1 MYDHCYC
8 MRLPGNSEV
17 SLAVMTLPA
26 ADIWVQGLEAQ
37 IAKCVV
43 PVIPLYLLKCKTN
56 LVLTYV
62 RSTRVCAWS
71 SKPDHSGSGPCRS
84 KLRPALPNC
93 RVRYVVFWD
102 IVQHRVV
109 ILYQVFQ
116 VSLSVLSS
124 SVKKPKGKNR
134 AGLKSTDTIFFFG
147 TLSIL

>member
-62 RSTRVCAWS
+62 RSTRVCA
-71 SKPDHSGSGPCRS
+71 
-84 KLRPALPNC
+84 
-93 RVRYVVFWD
+93 
-102 IVQHRVV
+102 
-109 ILYQVFQ
+109 
-116 VSLSVLSS
+116 
-124 SVKKPKGKNR
+124 
-134 AGLKSTDTIFFFG
+134 
-147 TLSIL
+147 